1 MEQCCRIKKEE
12 LCKLYK
18 AKCETKLKK
27 SNCQERQQECLKYA
41 NNGMFLN
48 NDNERTCH
56 ERASI
61 DYEIIKNVVMNDTF
75 KYDFA
80 K

>member
-1 MEQCCRIKKEE
+1 
-12 LCKLYK
+12 
-18 AKCETKLKK
+18 
-27 SNCQERQQECLKYA
+27 
-41 NNGMFLN
+41 MFLN